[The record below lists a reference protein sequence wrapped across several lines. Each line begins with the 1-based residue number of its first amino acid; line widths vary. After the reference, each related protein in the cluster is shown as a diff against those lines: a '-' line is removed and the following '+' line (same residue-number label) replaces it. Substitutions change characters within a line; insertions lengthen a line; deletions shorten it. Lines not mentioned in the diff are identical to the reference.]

1 MLNCVSIKSAGPSMS
16 SNRHSA
22 LSETNSKANSKK
34 KVDISLFE
42 FVALMATMTSLVALS
57 IDSVLPAL
65 SQIGAYLK
73 VTDPSQTHLIVS
85 LFFVGMAFGQ
95 LYYGPLSD
103 DRGRRYVIISGLIV
117 FAIGSL
123 ICINAESLEVMLIGR
138 VIQAFGVS
146 GPRIATLAVIRD
158 KYEGEAM
165 ARVMSFIMMVFILV
179 PMLAPILGQ
188 TILFWFSWQ
197 HIFLSFLVYGT
208 LIGLW
213 FFARQPETLA
223 KEKRLPFSW
232 SQLWISSKFIL
243 SHKLVMFYTLSSGTI
258 FGAFLAYISSSQTLF
273 QDIYNTGELFPMY
286 FAMLALSIGLA
297 SFINGNLVMRLGMR
311 KLCNWAMLG
320 WLIFSSVLTALCFAY
335 DGVPLLWQ
343 FVSVLF
349 CAFFCIGILF
359 GNVKAMAMQPLGD
372 MAGLGAAIIGSLSSI
387 ISVPAAIFVS
397 SFIDA
402 SITPVA
408 LGFLGFGSVSFV
420 FYWNANKP

>member
-1 MLNCVSIKSAGPSMS
+1 MS
-16 SNRHSA
+16 SNRQPD
-22 LSETNSKANSKK
+22 LSETNSKTISKTNSKRK
-34 KVDISLFE
+34 NDISLFE

-73 VTDPSQTHLIVS
+73 VTNPSQTHLIISV
-85 LFFVGMAFGQ
+85 FFVGMAFGQ

-103 DRGRRYVIISGLIV
+103 DRGRRYVIISGLTV

-123 ICINAESLEVMLIGR
+123 VCINAESLEVMLIGR

-197 HIFLSFLVYGT
+197 YIFSSFLIYGL

-213 FFARQPETLA
+213 FFIRQPETLP
-223 KEKRLPFSW
+223 KDKRQAFTW

-243 SHKLVMFYTLSSGTI
+243 SHKLVMFYTLSLGTI

-273 QDIYNTGELFPMY
+273 QHIYDTGELFPMY
-286 FAMLALSIGLA
+286 FAMLAFSIGLA

-311 KLCNWAMLG
+311 KLCTWAMLG
-320 WLIFSSVLTALCFAY
+320 WLLFSAVLSILCLIFEGIPRILEPWPECHSVFWA
-335 DGVPLLWQ
+335 P
-343 FVSVLF
+343 
-349 CAFFCIGILF
+349 
-359 GNVKAMAMQPLGD
+359 
-372 MAGLGAAIIGSLSSI
+372 
-387 ISVPAAIFVS
+387 
-397 SFIDA
+397 
-402 SITPVA
+402 
-408 LGFLGFGSVSFV
+408 
-420 FYWNANKP
+420 

>member
-1 MLNCVSIKSAGPSMS
+1 MS
-16 SNRHSA
+16 SDH
-22 LSETNSKANSKK
+22 NSTPRKRSYKSKT
-34 KVDISLFE
+34 DIGLFE
-42 FVALMATMTSLVALS
+42 FVALLALMTSLVALS
-57 IDSVLPAL
+57 IDAVLPAL
-65 SQIGAYLK
+65 TQIGADLNI
-73 VTDPSQTHLIVS
+73 TDPRQNHLIVS

-103 DRGRRYVIISGLIV
+103 DKGRRYAILSGLIV

-123 ICINAESLEVMLIGR
+123 VCMFAESLQVMLIGR

-146 GPRIATLAVIRD
+146 GPRIAALAVIRD

-197 HIFLSFLVYGT
+197 HIFTSFLIFGLV
-208 LIGLW
+208 IGLW
-213 FFARQPETLA
+213 FFIRQPETLP

-232 SQLWISSKFIL
+232 SQLWNSSKFIL
-243 SHKLVMFYTLSSGTI
+243 THKLVMFYTLAAGTI

-273 QDIYNTGELFPMY
+273 QHIYDTGELFPMY
-286 FAMLALSIGLA
+286 FALLAFSIGLA

-311 KLCNWAMLG
+311 KLCTWAMSG
-320 WLIFSSVLTALCFAY
+320 WLVFSAVLTVLCLLS
-335 DGVPLLWQ
+335 DGVPPFWQ
-343 FVSVLF
+343 FVSTLF

-359 GNVKAMAMQPLGD
+359 GNINAMAMQPLGD
-372 MAGLGAAIIGSLSSI
+372 VAGLGAAIIGSLSSI
-387 ISVPAAIFVS
+387 VSVPTAVFVG
-397 SFIDA
+397 SFIDS

-408 LGFLGFGSVSFV
+408 LGFLGFGSLSFV
-420 FYWNANKP
+420 LYWNANKP

>member
-1 MLNCVSIKSAGPSMS
+1 MS
-16 SNRHSA
+16 SEHNSIPNKI
-22 LSETNSKANSKK
+22 NSKANSKK
-34 KVDISLFE
+34 KVDIGLFE
-42 FVALMATMTSLVALS
+42 FVTLMALMTSLVALS

-65 SQIGAYLK
+65 TQIGMDLG
-73 VTDPSQTHLIVS
+73 VTDPRQNHLIVS
-85 LFFVGMAFGQ
+85 LFFVGMALGQ

-103 DRGRRYVIISGLIV
+103 DKGRRYVIISGLIV

-123 ICINAESLEVMLIGR
+123 ICMNAGSLEVMLIGR

-179 PMLAPILGQ
+179 PMLAPIFGQ

-197 HIFLSFLVYGT
+197 HIFSSFLIYG
-208 LIGLW
+208 LFIGLW
-213 FFARQPETLA
+213 FFVRQPETLP

-232 SQLWISSKFIL
+232 SQLWVSSKFIL
-243 SHKLVMFYTLSSGTI
+243 SNKLVMFYTLSSGTI
-258 FGAFLAYISSSQTLF
+258 FGGFLAYISSSQTLF

-286 FAMLALSIGLA
+286 FAMLAFSIGLA

-311 KLCNWAMLG
+311 KLCTWAMIG
-320 WLIFSSVLTALCFAY
+320 WLVFSSVLTTLCLVY
-335 DGVPLLWQ
+335 DGIPPLRQ
-343 FVSVLF
+343 FVSVMF

-359 GNVKAMAMQPLGD
+359 GNINARAMQPLGE

-397 SFIDA
+397 SFIDS

-420 FYWNANKP
+420 LYWNANKS

>member
-1 MLNCVSIKSAGPSMS
+1 MKSAGPSMS

-22 LSETNSKANSKK
+22 PSETNSKANSKK
-34 KVDISLFE
+34 KGDISLFE

-73 VTDPSQTHLIVS
+73 VTDPSQNHLIVS

-335 DGVPLLWQ
+335 DGVPPFWQ

>member
-1 MLNCVSIKSAGPSMS
+1 MS
-16 SNRHSA
+16 SNRHPTPGK
-22 LSETNSKANSKK
+22 TNSTTISKNISKKNSKTK
-34 KVDISLFE
+34 TDIGLFE

-65 SQIGAYLK
+65 SQIGAYLE
-73 VTDPSQTHLIVS
+73 VTDSRQTHLIISV
-85 LFFVGMAFGQ
+85 FFVGMALGQ

-103 DRGRRYVIISGLIV
+103 DKGRRYVIISGLIV

-123 ICINAESLEVMLIGR
+123 VCINAESLEVMLIGR

-146 GPRIATLAVIRD
+146 GPRVATLAVIRD

-179 PMLAPILGQ
+179 PMLAPIFGQ

-197 HIFLSFLVYGT
+197 HIFSSFLVYGL

-213 FFARQPETLA
+213 FFIRQPETLP

-232 SQLWISSKFIL
+232 SQLRISSKFIL
-243 SHKLVMFYTLSSGTI
+243 THKLVMCYTLSSGTI

-273 QDIYNTGELFPMY
+273 QDIYDTGELFPMY
-286 FAMLALSIGLA
+286 FAMLAFSIGLA

-311 KLCNWAMLG
+311 KLCTWAMLG
-320 WLIFSSVLTALCFAY
+320 WLLFSSVLTSLCFVY
-335 DGVPLLWQ
+335 DGVPPLWQ

-349 CAFFCIGILF
+349 CTFFCIGILF
-359 GNVKAMAMQPLGD
+359 GNVNSMAMQPLGA

-387 ISVPAAIFVS
+387 ISVPTAIFIG
-397 SFIDA
+397 SFIDS

-420 FYWNANKP
+420 LYWNANKP

>member
-1 MLNCVSIKSAGPSMS
+1 MS
-16 SNRHSA
+16 SNRHPASGKIN
-22 LSETNSKANSKK
+22 SKTNSQTKA
-34 KVDISLFE
+34 DIGLFE

-65 SQIGAYLK
+65 SQIGAYLE
-73 VTDPSQTHLIVS
+73 VTDSRQTHLIVS
-85 LFFVGMAFGQ
+85 VFFVGMALGQ
-95 LYYGPLSD
+95 LFYGPLSD
-103 DRGRRYVIISGLIV
+103 DKGRRYVIISGLIV
-117 FAIGSL
+117 FAVGSL
-123 ICINAESLEVMLIGR
+123 VCINAESLEVMLIGR

-146 GPRIATLAVIRD
+146 GPRVATLAVIRD

-179 PMLAPILGQ
+179 PMLAPIGQ

-197 HIFLSFLVYGT
+197 HIFSSFLIYGL

-213 FFARQPETLA
+213 FFIRQPETLP

-243 SHKLVMFYTLSSGTI
+243 THKSVMLYTLSSGTI

-273 QDIYNTGELFPMY
+273 QHIYDTGELFPMY
-286 FAMLALSIGLA
+286 FAMLAFSIGLA

-311 KLCNWAMLG
+311 KLCTWAMLG
-320 WLIFSSVLTALCFAY
+320 WILFSAVLTVLCLLSN
-335 DGVPLLWQ
+335 GVPPLWQ
-343 FVSVLF
+343 FVTVLF

-359 GNVKAMAMQPLGD
+359 GNVNAMAMQPLGA

-387 ISVPAAIFVS
+387 ISVPTAIFIG
-397 SFIDA
+397 SFIDS

-408 LGFLGFGSVSFV
+408 LGFLGFGSLSFV
-420 FYWNANKP
+420 LYWNANKP

>member
-1 MLNCVSIKSAGPSMS
+1 VLEFRPLKFNGLSMS
-16 SNRHSA
+16 FNRHPASGK
-22 LSETNSKANSKK
+22 TNSKTNSKK
-34 KVDISLFE
+34 KADIGLFE

-73 VTDPSQTHLIVS
+73 VTDSRQTHLIVS
-85 LFFVGMAFGQ
+85 VFFVGMALGQ
-95 LYYGPLSD
+95 LFYGPLSD
-103 DRGRRYVIISGLIV
+103 DKGRRYVIISGLIV
-117 FAIGSL
+117 FAVGSL
-123 ICINAESLEVMLIGR
+123 VCINAESLEVMLIGR

-146 GPRIATLAVIRD
+146 GPRVATLAVIRD

-179 PMLAPILGQ
+179 PMLAPIFGQ

-197 HIFLSFLVYGT
+197 HIFSSFLIYGL

-213 FFARQPETLA
+213 FFIRQPETLP

-232 SQLWISSKFIL
+232 SQLRISSKFIL
-243 SHKLVMFYTLSSGTI
+243 THKLVMCYTLSSGTI

-273 QDIYNTGELFPMY
+273 QDIYDTGELFPMY
-286 FAMLALSIGLA
+286 FAMLAFSIGLA

-311 KLCNWAMLG
+311 KLCTWAMLG
-320 WLIFSSVLTALCFAY
+320 WLLFSSVLTSLCFVY
-335 DGVPLLWQ
+335 DGVPPLWQ

-349 CAFFCIGILF
+349 CTFFCIGILF
-359 GNVKAMAMQPLGD
+359 GNVNSMAMQPLGA

-387 ISVPAAIFVS
+387 ISVPTAIFIG
-397 SFIDA
+397 SFIDS

-420 FYWNANKP
+420 LYWNANKS

>member
-1 MLNCVSIKSAGPSMS
+1 MS
-16 SNRHSA
+16 SNRHPTSGK
-22 LSETNSKANSKK
+22 TNSKTKA
-34 KVDISLFE
+34 DIGLFE

-65 SQIGAYLK
+65 SQIGAYLE
-73 VTDPSQTHLIVS
+73 VTDSRQTHLIVS
-85 LFFVGMAFGQ
+85 VFFVGMALGQ
-95 LYYGPLSD
+95 LFYGPLSD

-117 FAIGSL
+117 FAVGSL
-123 ICINAESLEVMLIGR
+123 VCINAESLEVMLIGR

-146 GPRIATLAVIRD
+146 GPRVATLAVIRD

-179 PMLAPILGQ
+179 PMLAPIFGQ

-197 HIFLSFLVYGT
+197 HIFSSFLIYGL

-213 FFARQPETLA
+213 FFIRQPETLP

-232 SQLWISSKFIL
+232 SQLRISSKFIL
-243 SHKLVMFYTLSSGTI
+243 THKLVMCYTLSSGTI

-273 QDIYNTGELFPMY
+273 QDIYDTGELFPMY
-286 FAMLALSIGLA
+286 FAMLAFSIGLA

-311 KLCNWAMLG
+311 KLCTWAMLG
-320 WLIFSSVLTALCFAY
+320 WLLFSSVLTSLCFVY
-335 DGVPLLWQ
+335 DGVPPLWQ

-349 CAFFCIGILF
+349 CTFFCIGILF
-359 GNVKAMAMQPLGD
+359 GNVNSMAMQPLGA

-387 ISVPAAIFVS
+387 ISVPTAIFIG
-397 SFIDA
+397 SFIDS

-420 FYWNANKP
+420 LYWNANKS

>member
-1 MLNCVSIKSAGPSMS
+1 MS
-16 SNRHSA
+16 SNH
-22 LSETNSKANSKK
+22 NSLPNNTNSKK
-34 KVDISLFE
+34 KDDIGLFE
-42 FVALMATMTSLVALS
+42 FVTLMALMTSLVALS

-65 SQIGAYLK
+65 TQIGMDLG
-73 VTDPSQTHLIVS
+73 VTDPRKNHLIVS
-85 LFFVGMAFGQ
+85 LFFVGMALGQ

-103 DRGRRYVIISGLIV
+103 DKGRRYVIVSGLIV

-123 ICINAESLEVMLIGR
+123 ICMNAGSLEVMLIGR

-179 PMLAPILGQ
+179 PMLAPIFGQ

-197 HIFLSFLVYGT
+197 HIFSSFLIYG
-208 LIGLW
+208 LFIGLW
-213 FFARQPETLA
+213 FFVRQPETLP

-232 SQLWISSKFIL
+232 SQLWVSSKFIL
-243 SHKLVMFYTLSSGTI
+243 SNKLVMFYTLSSGTI
-258 FGAFLAYISSSQTLF
+258 FGGFLAYISSSQTLF

-286 FAMLALSIGLA
+286 FAMLAFSIGLA

-311 KLCNWAMLG
+311 KLCTWAMIG
-320 WLIFSSVLTALCFAY
+320 WLVFSSVLTTLCLVY
-335 DGVPLLWQ
+335 DGIPPLWQ
-343 FVSVLF
+343 FVSVMF

-359 GNVKAMAMQPLGD
+359 GNVNAMAMQPLGE

-397 SFIDA
+397 RFIDS

-420 FYWNANKP
+420 LYWNANKS

>member
-1 MLNCVSIKSAGPSMS
+1 MS
-16 SNRHSA
+16 SEHNSIPNKI
-22 LSETNSKANSKK
+22 NSKANSKK
-34 KVDISLFE
+34 KVDIGLFE
-42 FVALMATMTSLVALS
+42 FVTLMALMTSLVALS

-65 SQIGAYLK
+65 TQIGMDLG
-73 VTDPSQTHLIVS
+73 VTDPRQNHLIVS
-85 LFFVGMAFGQ
+85 LFFVGMALGQ

-103 DRGRRYVIISGLIV
+103 DKGRRYVIISGLIV

-123 ICINAESLEVMLIGR
+123 ICMNAGSLEVMLIGR

-179 PMLAPILGQ
+179 PMLAPIFGQ

-197 HIFLSFLVYGT
+197 HIFSSFLIYG
-208 LIGLW
+208 LFIGLW
-213 FFARQPETLA
+213 FFVRQPETLP

-232 SQLWISSKFIL
+232 SQLWVSSKFIL
-243 SHKLVMFYTLSSGTI
+243 SNKLVMFYTLSSGTI
-258 FGAFLAYISSSQTLF
+258 FGGFLAYISSSQTLF

-286 FAMLALSIGLA
+286 FAMLAFSIGLA

-311 KLCNWAMLG
+311 KLCTWAMIG
-320 WLIFSSVLTALCFAY
+320 WLVFSSVLTTLCLVY
-335 DGVPLLWQ
+335 DGIPPLRQ
-343 FVSVLF
+343 FVSVMF

-359 GNVKAMAMQPLGD
+359 GNINAMAMQPLGE

-397 SFIDA
+397 SFIDS

-420 FYWNANKP
+420 LYWNANKS